1 MSYKPNFSDAPEFS
15 IIPDGEKLFEEITVL
30 FAYYDPFFEE
40 HLADFEDAE
49 REFKAALKGQS
60 DVSADEY
67 LNIVKQ
73 EFLCELSAVAWK
85 GFMWNLECFEKRAS
99 KELLYSEPEFRLGQ
113 EHLHEIPVL
122 SKLFA
127 KDSAIW
133 DKLTPEIQETL
144 EQIDDF
150 YSYLRSPGLSIAHYW
165 GFLWANSAL
174 PRFIPGYTPDMKLT
188 NNFERLIR
196 VELDSFGLNPD
207 DDEEQDS

>member
-15 IIPDGEKLFEEITVL
+15 IIPDAEKMFEEITVL

-85 GFMWNLECFEKRAS
+85 GFMWNLACFEKRAS
-99 KELLYSEPEFRLGQ
+99 KELLYSEPEFRFGQ

-122 SKLFA
+122 SELFA
-127 KDSAIW
+127 KDRAIW
-133 DKLTPEIQETL
+133 DRLTPEIQETL
-144 EQIDDF
+144 ENVDDY

-165 GFLWANSAL
+165 GFLWANSVL

-188 NNFERLIR
+188 HNFERMIR

-207 DDEEQDS
+207 DDEE

>member
-73 EFLCELSAVAWK
+73 PEV
-85 GFMWNLECFEKRAS
+85 
-99 KELLYSEPEFRLGQ
+99 SE
-113 EHLHEIPVL
+113 
-122 SKLFA
+122 A
-127 KDSAIW
+127 KKS
-133 DKLTPEIQETL
+133 Q
-144 EQIDDF
+144 
-150 YSYLRSPGLSIAHYW
+150 S
-165 GFLWANSAL
+165 
-174 PRFIPGYTPDMKLT
+174 
-188 NNFERLIR
+188 NF
-196 VELDSFGLNPD
+196 SFP
-207 DDEEQDS
+207 